1 MSASPQLKWSCHFGP
16 FFLDLRTGELTRN
29 GQIIRLQERPRSLLL
44 ALAERPGELVTRA
57 DLHEKLWPDDTIV
70 DFENGL
76 NNAISKL
83 REALGEDSLSPHF
96 IETVRRRGYRFIGC
110 NFDSAEPRE
119 ELRQTAESAWS
130 SSGSDQVSN
139 LPPVSVAPHQQAIT
153 TRPRA
158 KKTLALIFAGVVS
171 ATAIVTAWWLF
182 PLPAPRL
189 IRVAQLT
196 TDTKIDFLVKPVTDG
211 ARIFYLERAGG
222 HWNSMETSLDGG
234 DPQPVPGV
242 PPNMR
247 VMDISPDH
255 ATYLLGN
262 FASRGS
268 DAALWLMPIQGG
280 PAVRLGNIISGDA
293 VFHPDGRHIVFA
305 KGKALWAVNVDGTD
319 AHLFTTLPGGPFW
332 LSWSPDGNHLRLTLA
347 DEDSRVTLW
356 EINRDGSH
364 LHRVLAIA
372 SGEQQCCGEWTPDGR
387 YFIFTVTHGAISNLW
402 ASREAGFHL
411 RRAAERP
418 IQITDLPTGA
428 WGAHIAPDGKSVL
441 FYAGR
446 TQSQIERIDAKTG
459 EMTPV
464 TPEGFVEPDYSPD
477 GRWIATVN
485 LDTGTLWKATA
496 DFTQRIP
503 LSLAGFGAVFP
514 RWSPNGS
521 MLALSLAPRGQPT
534 NIYLISATG
543 GTPELLLP
551 GTTRVTDAD
560 WAPDGERLVVLHPD
574 GGAGKGALSVV
585 DLATRKEEMIPFSEG
600 HYFPHW
606 SHDGRF
612 LEAYADH
619 GRAVDLFEFSTGRW
633 ERILRGDG
641 LGFPVWSHDNRYLYF
656 QRTVEENEPIY
667 RLDMRSRAV
676 ERVAD
681 CRTGLIDGAARCTL
695 MGLAPDDAPLVEVN
709 RGNRDLFRADLNL
722 P

>member
-29 GQIIRLQERPRSLLL
+29 GQVIKLQERPRSLLV

-76 NNAISKL
+76 NNAICKL

-110 NFDSAEPRE
+110 SFDSAELQE
-119 ELRQTAESAWS
+119 ERNHAAEPAWFS
-130 SSGSDQVSN
+130 SDPDPDPNSLTVLGTPQQQVI
-139 LPPVSVAPHQQAIT
+139 A
-153 TRPRA
+153 TRKVT
-158 KKTLALIFAGVVS
+158 KKTLALTLAGVVTV
-171 ATAIVTAWWLF
+171 TAIVSVWWFF

-196 TDTKIDFLVKPVTDG
+196 TDARIDFLVKPVTDG
-211 ARIFYLERAGG
+211 ARVFYLERAGG
-222 HWNSMETSLDGG
+222 HWNSMETSLEGG
-234 DPQPVPGV
+234 DPQPVPGL

-255 ATYLLGN
+255 ATSLLGN

-280 PAVRLGNIISGDA
+280 PAVRLGNIVSGDA

-305 KGKALWAVNVDGTD
+305 KGKALWVVNMDGTD
-319 AHLFTTLPGGPFW
+319 TRLFTTLPGGPFW

-356 EINRDGSH
+356 EINRDGSQ
-364 LHRVLAIA
+364 LHRVLAA
-372 SGEQQCCGEWTPDGR
+372 PSGNQQCCGEWTPDRR
-387 YFIFTVTHGAISNLW
+387 YFIFTETHGAISNLW

-411 RRAAERP
+411 RRAAGQP
-418 IQITDLPTGA
+418 VQITDLPTGA
-428 WGAHIAPDGKSVL
+428 WGAHVAPGGKSVL

-446 TQSQIERIDAKTG
+446 RQSQIERVDVKTD

-485 LDTGTLWKATA
+485 LDTGTLWKANA
-496 DFTQRIP
+496 DFTERTP
-503 LSLAGFGAVFP
+503 LSPAGYGAVFP
-514 RWSPNGS
+514 RWSPDGS

-534 NIYLISATG
+534 NIYLIPATG

-551 GTTRVTDAD
+551 GTSRVTDAD
-560 WAPDGERLVVLHPD
+560 WSPDGKRMVVLHLD
-574 GGAGKGALSVV
+574 GKAGKDALSVV
-585 DLATRKEEMIPFSEG
+585 DLATRKEEIIPSSEG

-606 SHDGRF
+606 SPDGRF
-612 LEAYADH
+612 LEAYADN

-633 ERILRGDG
+633 ERVLRGEG
-641 LGFPVWSHDNRYLYF
+641 LGFPVWSHDSRYLFF

-667 RLDMRSRAV
+667 RLEMRSRTV

-681 CRTGLIDGAARCTL
+681 CHTGLIDGAARCTL
-695 MGLAPDDAPLVEVN
+695 MGLSPDDAPLVEVN
-709 RGNRDLFRADLNL
+709 RGSRDLFRADLSL